1 MAGRHR
7 GGRALNRAARPGAAV
22 RLDRR
27 RFLAGAGA
35 LTAAPFVAVPF
46 AGALLAAC
54 SDDGGTPSTG
64 RALEPDAV
72 LRTRWADDPFA
83 RGAYS
88 YVPVGVTNG
97 PALREALGAPVEAQ
111 LFFAGEATSVDAP
124 ATVHGAIAS
133 GRRAAGEVLAS
144 GARPGS
150 AVVVLGAGAA
160 GLAAAAELRNAG
172 LSPVVVEAR
181 DRTGGR
187 VHTDTSLG
195 VPVDLGAA
203 WVHDAREGNPVLPL
217 ARRASVTLQAFEHST
232 VLRSSGGRRLDADRT
247 VDRMDRALEKVGGG
261 SGADDELDR
270 RVRAE
275 AAALGLREPELTWAI
290 TSAIELELGA
300 PATAVSWRS
309 FDEGGGDA
317 DDDADALPAGG
328 YGPVLAPLA
337 DGLDIRLRTPV
348 ATVQWSRARNRLVT
362 AAGAEIPFD
371 RCIVTLPLGVLQAG
385 APAFDPPLP
394 AAKAQAIR
402 TLGTG
407 LVDKLALRFPAV
419 FWERDRSWLGFTGTT
434 PGEWAEWLNLA
445 PSTGAPV
452 LVGFNAAN
460 VARTFQTRT
469 DEQLV
474 TSARSALRAM
484 YP

>member
-1 MAGRHR
+1 VAGRRR
-7 GGRALNRAARPGAAV
+7 GDRALSGTPRPRVAARV
-22 RLDRR
+22 DRR

-35 LTAAPFVAVPF
+35 LAAAPF

-54 SDDGGTPSTG
+54 SDDDAPRTG
-64 RALEPDAV
+64 RALDPDAV

-88 YVPVGVTNG
+88 YVPLGVTNG
-97 PALREALGAPVEAQ
+97 AAVRGVLAAPIEGQ

-144 GARPGS
+144 GARPGT

-160 GLAAAAELRNAG
+160 GLAAAAELRSAG
-172 LSPVVVEAR
+172 LTPVVVEAR

-217 ARRASVTLQAFEHST
+217 ARRASVTLRAVEHST
-232 VLRSSGGRRLDADRT
+232 ILRGADGRRLDAARA
-247 VDRMDRALEKVGGG
+247 VERIERALARVGEG

-275 AAALGLREPELTWAI
+275 AAAVGLREPALTWAI

-300 PATAVSWRS
+300 AATEVSWRS
-309 FDEGGGDA
+309 FDEGDGDA
-317 DDDADALPAGG
+317 ADALPAGG
-328 YGPVLAPLA
+328 YGPVLSPLA
-337 DGLDIRLRTPV
+337 EGLDIRLGTPV

-362 AAGAEIPFD
+362 ANGAEIPFEH
-371 RCIVTLPLGVLQAG
+371 CVVTLPLGVLQAG

-402 TLGTG
+402 ALGSG
-407 LVDKLALRFPAV
+407 LVDKLALRFPEV
-419 FWERDRSWLGFTGTT
+419 FWERDVDWLGFTGTT
-434 PGEWAEWLNLA
+434 PGEWAEWANLA
-445 PSTGAPV
+445 PATGAPV
-452 LVGFNAAN
+452 LVGFNAAT
-460 VARTFQTRT
+460 VARTFTART
-469 DEQLV
+469 DEQVV
-474 TSARSALRAM
+474 TSARSALRTM
-484 YP
+484 YG